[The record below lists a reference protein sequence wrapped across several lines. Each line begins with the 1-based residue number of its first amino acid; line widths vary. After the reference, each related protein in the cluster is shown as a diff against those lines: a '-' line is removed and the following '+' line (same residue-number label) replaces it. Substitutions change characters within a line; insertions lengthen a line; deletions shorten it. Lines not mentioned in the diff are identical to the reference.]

1 MDKNIVKMSSL
12 SARLG
17 FWSALLFAIM
27 GVGYG
32 LGMGI
37 FFMKY
42 PVPTWNNIESYADFM
57 RSASQLFFSMCQ
69 ITAFLSGIIFI
80 VLLCSIH
87 EYAQAEK
94 KILTRIGLCFGTIF
108 VVLASI
114 TYFVQFTVIPQN
126 ISDGNLQ
133 GLEQFVELNT
143 KSFISAIVIL
153 GWGLFLGLT
162 SFFIA
167 PVFSNGKLEKFIK
180 WLFILSGTFLVLNTI
195 GYMIQ
200 NVSLCLI
207 STGIYGITLTLASV
221 LLCILF
227 RKLRNKKSTI

>member
-1 MDKNIVKMSSL
+1 MDKNVVKMSAL
-12 SARLG
+12 STRLG

-42 PVPTWNNIESYADFM
+42 PMPTWSNIESFADFM
-57 RSASQLFFSMCQ
+57 KSSSQLFFSMCQ

-80 VLLCSIH
+80 ILLCSIH
-87 EYAQAEK
+87 EHAKVEK
-94 KILTRIGLCFGTIF
+94 KIFTRIGMCFGTVF
-108 VVLASI
+108 VMLASI

-126 ISDGNLQ
+126 ISDGSLQ
-133 GLEQFVELNT
+133 GLEQFVQLNT

-162 SFFIA
+162 TFFIA
-167 PVFSNGKLEKFIK
+167 PVFSNGKLENLIK
-180 WLFILSGTFLVLNTI
+180 WSFILSGIFLVLNTI

-200 NVSLCLI
+200 NVFLCLI
-207 STGIYGITLTLASV
+207 STGIYSFTLTLASV

-227 RKLRNKKSTI
+227 RKLRNT